1 MLGLRKIT
9 KGVKA
14 IKDKINKKDSKGN
27 TISIFGKPSPKQQQT
42 KKGTK
47 AQRTTRREKAKSLV
61 KGVGI
66 GGGAV
71 YGASTIGDKSKAKAP
86 TITDALPAPKKQKAK
101 KTMPTKTPTPRPKK
115 KMYMKEKSG
124 KDSNVEFQTGK
135 TKKKLFTGGKVGGMK
150 SGSATPNRL
159 Y

>member
-1 MLGLRKIT
+1 MLGIRKIT
-9 KGVKA
+9 QGVKA

-27 TISIFGKPSPKQQQT
+27 TISIFGKPSPKQQKT
-42 KKGTK
+42 KKAIKQT
-47 AQRTTRREKAKSLV
+47 RTTRREKLKSAG
-61 KGVGI
+61 KGFGI
-66 GGGAV
+66 GGTAV
-71 YGASTIGDKSKAKAP
+71 YAANTIGDKSKAKAP
-86 TITDALPAPKKQKAK
+86 EINKKPKATK
-101 KTMPTKTPTPRPKK
+101 KNMPTKTPTPRPKK